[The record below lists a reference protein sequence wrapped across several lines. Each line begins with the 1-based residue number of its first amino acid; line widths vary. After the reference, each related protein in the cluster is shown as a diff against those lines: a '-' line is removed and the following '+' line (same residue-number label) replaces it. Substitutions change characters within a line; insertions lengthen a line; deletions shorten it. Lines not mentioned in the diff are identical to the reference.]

1 MAQRRKRYDRQ
12 FKVSAAKVV
21 LSGEMTVK
29 GLSEELGIKDS
40 TLRRWAR
47 EYEEMGDGAFPG
59 NGSPKINKD
68 YEIVKLKKKVEE
80 LERENEI
87 LKNFRGLLESRPCV
101 RFEFL
106 KEHRGEI
113 GPIKKACG
121 LMKVSKSGFYEYL
134 GRKKSDAQ
142 IEREAIEG
150 FVVEAFERHKGRY
163 GYRRINRELRKS
175 GIVVSEKRVLRIMQK
190 LGLAGKGATRKH
202 RIQKKV
208 EPGDPRLNLVE
219 RAFTVGERNRLWV
232 GDITYIPTREGWLY
246 LAAVID
252 AFSRKVVG
260 WSMSERITEKVAID
274 AMEQA
279 VGREG
284 PPDDGSLVFHDDRGA
299 QYTSRSFRR
308 CLDSHGIVQS
318 VSRPGTPL
326 DNAVAESFFKTL
338 KRELVKERSYG
349 TRDEAKQDIFK
360 YIELYYNRVR
370 MHSTLGYMSPVEYE
384 RQYA

>member
-1 MAQRRKRYDRQ
+1 M
-12 FKVSAAKVV
+12 
-21 LSGEMTVK
+21 
-29 GLSEELGIKDS
+29 
-40 TLRRWAR
+40 
-47 EYEEMGDGAFPG
+47 
-59 NGSPKINKD
+59 
-68 YEIVKLKKKVEE
+68 
-80 LERENEI
+80 
-87 LKNFRGLLESRPCV
+87 
-101 RFEFL
+101 
-106 KEHRGEI
+106 
-113 GPIKKACG
+113 
-121 LMKVSKSGFYEYL
+121 
-134 GRKKSDAQ
+134 
-142 IEREAIEG
+142 
-150 FVVEAFERHKGRY
+150 
-163 GYRRINRELRKS
+163 
-175 GIVVSEKRVLRIMQK
+175 
-190 LGLAGKGATRKH
+190 
-202 RIQKKV
+202 
-208 EPGDPRLNLVE
+208 
-219 RAFTVGERNRLWV
+219 

-284 PPDDGSLVFHDDRGA
+284 PPDDGSLVFHDAQGA
-299 QYTSRSFRR
+299 QYTSRSFQR

-338 KRELVKERSYG
+338 KRELVKERGYG

>member
-1 MAQRRKRYDRQ
+1 M
-12 FKVSAAKVV
+12 
-21 LSGEMTVK
+21 
-29 GLSEELGIKDS
+29 
-40 TLRRWAR
+40 
-47 EYEEMGDGAFPG
+47 
-59 NGSPKINKD
+59 
-68 YEIVKLKKKVEE
+68 
-80 LERENEI
+80 
-87 LKNFRGLLESRPCV
+87 

-260 WSMSERITEKVAID
+260 WSMSERITE
-274 AMEQA
+274 
-279 VGREG
+279 R
-284 PPDDGSLVFHDDRGA
+284 
-299 QYTSRSFRR
+299 SRSTRWSRR
-308 CLDSHGIVQS
+308 SAG
-318 VSRPGTPL
+318 
-326 DNAVAESFFKTL
+326 
-338 KRELVKERSYG
+338 
-349 TRDEAKQDIFK
+349 
-360 YIELYYNRVR
+360 RVR
-370 MHSTLGYMSPVEYE
+370 QMTAASSSMTIGARSTPPVPSSGVWT
-384 RQYA
+384 RMA

>member
-1 MAQRRKRYDRQ
+1 M
-12 FKVSAAKVV
+12 
-21 LSGEMTVK
+21 
-29 GLSEELGIKDS
+29 
-40 TLRRWAR
+40 
-47 EYEEMGDGAFPG
+47 
-59 NGSPKINKD
+59 
-68 YEIVKLKKKVEE
+68 
-80 LERENEI
+80 
-87 LKNFRGLLESRPCV
+87 

-208 EPGDPRLNLVE
+208 EPGDPAMNLVD
-219 RAFTVGERNRLWV
+219 RAFTVGERNRLWG
-232 GDITYIPTREGWLY
+232 GDITYIPIRVGWLY

-284 PPDDGSLVFHDDRGA
+284 PPDDGSLVFHDDQGA
-299 QYTSRSFRR
+299 AVHLPF
-308 CLDSHGIVQS
+308 LPA
-318 VSRPGTPL
+318 VSGL
-326 DNAVAESFFKTL
+326 AW
-338 KRELVKERSYG
+338 
-349 TRDEAKQDIFK
+349 
-360 YIELYYNRVR
+360 
-370 MHSTLGYMSPVEYE
+370 HSPVGIKARHAAGQRGGRVVLQDAEKGIGE
-384 RQYA
+384 REELWDEGRGQAGHLQVHRALLQ